1 MDTLKFQPFPKM
13 ARLSRDCLITEKID
27 GTNASIYIYDPI
39 LNTEAEEGFTSA
51 SDKDGKVWNI
61 KAGSRTRW
69 ITPANDNFGFAQWVW
84 DHANELVKLGAGMH
98 FGEWWGSG
106 IQRGYGYTNGE
117 RFFSL
122 FNASRW
128 VEHDKPTYVIENQ
141 NPKAEPKFTE
151 KAPACCK
158 VVPILDRCLF
168 DATYDGVPVVDAA
181 LRDLKRYGSA
191 AAPNY
196 MNPEGVVVYH
206 VAGNVGFKK
215 TIDNDEQPKGAQ

>member
-1 MDTLKFQPFPKM
+1 M
-13 ARLSRDCLITEKID
+13 
-27 GTNASIYIYDPI
+27 
-39 LNTEAEEGFTSA
+39 
-51 SDKDGKVWNI
+51 W
-61 KAGSRTRW
+61 AGSRTRW
-69 ITPANDNFGFAQWVW
+69 LTTASDNFGFANWVV
-84 DHANELVKLGAGMH
+84 DNATELFGLGEGHH

-106 IQRGYGYTNGE
+106 IQRGYGFKNGE

-122 FNASRW
+122 FNALRW

-151 KAPACCK
+151 NAPACCK

-168 DATYDGVPVVDAA
+168 DDTYDDIPVVDAA
-181 LRDLKRYGSA
+181 LRDLKRYGSV

-215 TIDNDEQPKGAQ
+215 TIDNDEQPKGKQ